1 MAYFTDNPTAASFN
15 SGDIIPLSRSTTDY
29 KIDAD
34 DILIHLDTDALD
46 EGATNLYYSAE
57 RVDDRV
63 DALIQDGTGITW
75 VYNDGAGTLTPTV
88 SLSSFNTSNLTET
101 STYKY
106 IENGTMALTNA
117 QILALNTSPINL
129 IPGVADAVTVLIGV
143 VCKVINVPAGN
154 YTNNGLDII
163 DGTTG
168 VVLASVPSAALDHA
182 TTRIGN
188 FALFSTGV
196 EIKINSFIQIKAN
209 TADPTGGNAANAT
222 TIYFMYQ
229 RISVA

>member
-63 DALIQDGTGITW
+63 DALIQNGTGITW

-88 SLSSFNTSNLTET
+88 SLGSFTTDNLSESSTL
-101 STYKY
+101 KY
-106 IENGTMALTNA
+106 VTNGTMALTNA
-117 QILALNTSPINL
+117 QILALNSTPVEL
-129 IPGVADAVTVLIGV
+129 VPALADNVNVLIGA
-143 VCKVINVPAGN
+143 VIKSVNAPAGN

-163 DGTTG
+163 DSTNST
-168 VVLASVPSAALDHA
+168 VLATVPLGALNHA
-182 TTRIGN
+182 TTTVYN

-196 EIKINSFIQIKAN
+196 PIKIASAIQIKAN
-209 TADPTGGNAANAT
+209 TTDPTGGNAANAT